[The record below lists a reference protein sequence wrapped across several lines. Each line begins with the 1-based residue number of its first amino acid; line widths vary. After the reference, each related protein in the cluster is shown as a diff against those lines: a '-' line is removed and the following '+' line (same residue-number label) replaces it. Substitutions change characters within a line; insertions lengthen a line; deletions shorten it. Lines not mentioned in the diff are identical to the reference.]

1 MHLDVQKSAF
11 GASFSAKRSA
21 SRFVLSLSFFVLW
34 PEAACKKSR
43 FSLNGDYEILVECR
57 IDLLLKKLNEN
68 ADFSSGH

>member
-1 MHLDVQKSAF
+1 MYRNQPLVPPFRPKGQFLDLFCLYLFMS
-11 GASFSAKRSA
+11 
-21 SRFVLSLSFFVLW
+21 LW

-43 FSLNGDYEILVECR
+43 FISNGDYEILVECR